1 MSMQSLPFRNQ
12 ATGGYLDEQSN
23 NATTQT
29 PEPALDPTDLK
40 HLGENLKILPV
51 PSVNDDLETTAK
63 KMRALAKVVSDG
75 NSLALFTGL
84 QMASEHSRDP
94 ESIAVSQMTP
104 DERYLYEAWQ
114 KSRKHRKRKNP
125 DDQDSE
131 ESSNR
136 AGKVPAVDFDWVK
149 NVAPVPDGAQSLKKF
164 TQRAAAMDIVWE
176 HQGATPENAAWLTFN
191 LPAALPLVK
200 AVCRVRNAE
209 KHRQNNRDSS
219 MRGLTDMEATEVET
233 VRKIVSLAERNR
245 TRELEKI
252 RKLTRS
258 ITESAAVIKARIK
271 ALEDKMNC

>member
-1 MSMQSLPFRNQ
+1 MHSLPFRNQ
-12 ATGGYLDEQSN
+12 ATEGGFDEQSN
-23 NATTQT
+23 NATTQN
-29 PEPALDPTDLK
+29 PEPALDPTDLR
-40 HLGENLKILPV
+40 HLGENLKLLPV

-63 KMRALAKVVSDG
+63 KMRALAQVVSDG

-84 QMASEHSRDP
+84 QMASQHSRDP

-104 DERYLYEAWQ
+104 DERWMYEAWQ
-114 KSRKHRKRKNP
+114 KSRKRRKRKNP

-131 ESSNR
+131 EAPTR
-136 AGKVPAVDFDWVK
+136 GRVPAVDFDWVK

-164 TQRAAAMDIVWE
+164 TERAAAMDIVWD

-200 AVCRVRNAE
+200 AVSRVRNAE
-209 KHRQNNRDSS
+209 KHRQNSRDSS
-219 MRGLTDMEATEVET
+219 MRGLTDMEAAEVET

-258 ITESAAVIKARIK
+258 ITESAAGIKARIK
-271 ALEDKMNC
+271 YLEEKMNG

>member
-1 MSMQSLPFRNQ
+1 MQSLPFRNQ

-23 NATTQT
+23 DATTQN

-104 DERYLYEAWQ
+104 DERFMYEAWQ
-114 KSRKHRKRKNP
+114 EARKHRKRKNP

-131 ESSNR
+131 ETSNR
-136 AGKVPAVDFDWVK
+136 GRMVPAVDIDWVK

-164 TQRAAAMDIVWE
+164 TERAAAMDIVWD

-191 LPAALPLVK
+191 LPAILPLVK
-200 AVCRVRNAE
+200 AVCRVRTAE
-209 KHRQNNRDSS
+209 KHRQNNRDPS
-219 MRGLTDMEATEVET
+219 MRGLTDMEAAEVET